1 MGTLH
6 HLNGMWVTVEGL
18 NTYYLTRGSGKPVI
32 LIHGL
37 SAHSFSWRKNLD
49 PLAKF
54 FHVYALDLKGLGFSD
69 KPLKSDYSP
78 EGMATF
84 VIRFMDTLGIPE
96 AALIGSSMG
105 GMISLT
111 AALKYPSRVTQ
122 LVLVASTGYPLPSK
136 LLRKLLETPV
146 LGEILIKFAGKKDLE
161 RGLRNCYYDSTQI
174 TPEVVE
180 GYYLPYTRDRNLRPQ
195 LLMARRFGFH
205 RPSPLENLYNQIQ
218 IPTLLIWGREDRIV
232 PVQHAYRFHREIKT
246 SQLVILEKTGHAPQ
260 EENAEEFN
268 RIVIDFLLSSGVR

>member
-1 MGTLH
+1 
-6 HLNGMWVTVEGL
+6 MWVTVEGL
-18 NTYYLTRGSGKPVI
+18 NTYYVTKGSGKPVI

-37 SAHSFSWRKNLD
+37 SAYSFSWRKNLD
-49 PLAKF
+49 PLAEF
-54 FHVYALDLKGLGFSD
+54 FHVYAIDLKGLGFSD

-84 VIRFMDTLGIPE
+84 VIRFMDALSIPK

-122 LVLVASTGYPLPSK
+122 LVLVASTGYPLPSN
-136 LLRKLLETPV
+136 LRRKLLETPI
-146 LGEILIKFAGKKDLE
+146 LGEILVKFARKKDLE
-161 RGLRNCYYDSTQI
+161 RSLRNCYYDPAQV
-174 TPEVVE
+174 TPEVIE
-180 GYYLPYTRDRNLRPQ
+180 GYYLPYTKNRNLKPQ

-205 RPSPLENLYNQIQ
+205 RRSPLEGLYGQIQ
-218 IPTLLIWGREDRIV
+218 IPTLLVWGREDRIV

-246 SQLVILEKTGHAPQ
+246 SQLIILEKTGHAPQ
-260 EENAEEFN
+260 EENPEEFN
-268 RIVIDFLLSSGVR
+268 KIVTDWIISSGAC